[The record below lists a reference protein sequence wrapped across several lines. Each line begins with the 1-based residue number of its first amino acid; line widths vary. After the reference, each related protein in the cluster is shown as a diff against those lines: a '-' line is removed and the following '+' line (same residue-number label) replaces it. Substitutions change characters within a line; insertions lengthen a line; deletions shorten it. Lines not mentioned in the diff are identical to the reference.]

1 LFIPE
6 IPNIIIIICANKQR
20 KKKKMS
26 STALGRRDGD
36 TREGDL
42 GPSLSRLTST
52 MNAPL
57 AVRARFQSFLV
68 GKSKQ
73 PDYNA
78 RDWLRSVLAPKNI
91 RGFKNIRN
99 PWLCVQCVTILWVL
113 LTKIIEPKPLKNF
126 SEQLSKVES
135 VYLIMFSTL
144 GFLIVFR
151 LTRAA
156 VRFWDCRQAW
166 GNMVIYSRCLAD
178 SLMVRAEE
186 VQMDCNKSED
196 VTRQIVQACDDCV
209 AWCAA
214 FAVSSKQFL
223 RGIDYLSKEELLGV
237 LSEDDVNKLQKAPH
251 QPMFCY
257 AMMRRCSSR
266 IYVTYRHS
274 EKSEMREIHETI
286 RDESGRSELHKY
298 LAGLITQ
305 EGALERLRAT
315 KLPQIYVAHLRTF
328 LILYCFSIP
337 FVYAMNWGWATI
349 PATAIATF
357 ALLGVEGAA
366 MECEIPFEENRTNHL
381 RMDQY
386 CETIV
391 NSCALLTQWGGDEQ
405 AKKDLNGG
413 RRGTITEEH
422 MDEECETSSLHET
435 REEIN
440 KRLSISKDHIALDVL
455 NTKSDGTKTN
465 NNNNNNNNNN
475 KNNDNAGTVD
485 AFIERTGSA
494 TSGVSLSP
502 QNELTSL
509 SLENIAETL
518 KTG

>member
-1 LFIPE
+1 MSTTPE
-6 IPNIIIIICANKQR
+6 TRPSFATKRRNARIAAKKEMNK
-20 KKKKMS
+20 
-26 STALGRRDGD
+26 
-36 TREGDL
+36 
-42 GPSLSRLTST
+42 SRLTAT

-57 AVRARFQSFLV
+57 CIRARFQSFLS

-73 PDYNA
+73 PDYDA
-78 RDWLRSVLAPKNI
+78 RDWLRTVVFAPRNI
-91 RGFKNIRN
+91 RGFENIRN
-99 PWLCVQCVTILWVL
+99 PWLCVQFVTILWVL
-113 LTKIIEPKPLKNF
+113 FTKIIEPKPLKTF

-166 GNMVIYSRCLAD
+166 GNMVIYSRSVAD
-178 SLMVRAEE
+178 ALMVRAEE
-186 VQMDCNKSED
+186 VQMDCNKSEE
-196 VTRQIVQACDDCV
+196 VTREIVAACDDCV

-223 RGIDYLSKEELLGV
+223 RGIDALPKEELLGV
-237 LSEDDVNKLQKAPH
+237 LSEEDVNKLQKSPH

-257 AMMRRCSSR
+257 SMMRRCSSR

-274 EKSEMREIHETI
+274 QKSEMREMHETI
-286 RDESGRSELHKY
+286 RDESGRSELSKY
-298 LAGLITQ
+298 LQGLITQ

-357 ALLGVEGAA
+357 ALMGVEGAA
-366 MECEIPFEENRTNHL
+366 MECEIPFDANRANHL

-391 NSCALLTQWGGDEQ
+391 NSCALLAKWGGDEQ
-405 AKKDLNGG
+405 AKKELNGG
-413 RRGTITEEH
+413 RRETITEESI
-422 MDEECETSSLHET
+422 DEECERMTVVAANEGDNGGVDQSKDTTSTSLYETT
-435 REEIN
+435 REEMN
-440 KRLSISKDHIALDVL
+440 RRLSISKEHVTLDVL
-455 NTKSDGTKTN
+455 NT
-465 NNNNNNNNNN
+465 
-475 KNNDNAGTVD
+475 NATPTEFTPAGA
-485 AFIERTGSA
+485 AFGIERTGSA
-494 TSGVSLSP
+494 MSGISLTP
-502 QNELTSL
+502 QNELTSQ